1 MSEWKKWER
10 NLNNVPG
17 SIITVEKKQSDVK
30 LKRKWN
36 DFWFC
41 HPFRDELCCTV
52 FAISFWLND
61 NYRLVVQQSTCQAS
75 SARCLV
81 WCSGPIRNCYLWVLQ
96 RDEWR
101 CLIRG
106 VHDVDV
112 KSMNHSIVF
121 FPPRRS
127 SYVFLRGL
135 WVPRGC
141 AGIHCQ
147 LGHHLHH
154 VRGLHHLLFARLHQR
169 GQEETG
175 GEVSERENVTLK
187 VFTPK
192 SPYVSFK
199 YFNASII
206 YNHLY

>member
-17 SIITVEKKQSDVK
+17 SIITGEKKQSDVK

-41 HPFRDELCCTV
+41 QLFHGELCCTIFANLLLIKWWWQTSCVAVDVPGFICTV
-52 FAISFWLND
+52 FGVVFWSNQELLFLNSAAWWVEVS
-61 NYRLVVQQSTCQAS
+61 NTW
-75 SARCLV
+75 SARRGREV
-81 WCSGPIRNCYLWVLQ
+81 
-96 RDEWR
+96 DESLNR
-101 CLIRG
+101 FF
-106 VHDVDV
+106 
-112 KSMNHSIVF
+112 F
-121 FPPRRS
+121 FPLWHS

-147 LGHHLHH
+147 LSHHPHH
-154 VRGLHHLLFARLHQR
+154 VCGLHHLLFARLHQR

-175 GEVSERENVTLK
+175 GEVSERENILLK

-192 SPYVSFK
+192 SHGRV
-199 YFNASII
+199 
-206 YNHLY
+206 L